1 MSVVVQDEL
10 CELLVTQVAEVAPR
24 LFAVCE
30 LERDGD
36 GELTGTELVAWGL
49 AFADQVQWVSPDG
62 SEHGRSD
69 SVDRTMRHFGR
80 GCEASLV
87 WA

>member
-1 MSVVVQDEL
+1 MSVVVRDEL
-10 CELLVTQVAEVAPR
+10 LTEQVLESAPR

-36 GELTGTELVAWGL
+36 GVLTGAEPVAWGL
-49 AFADQVQWVSPDG
+49 AFADQVQWLSLDG
-62 SEHGRSD
+62 SGHGRSD
-69 SVDRTMRHFGR
+69 SVERVMRHFNR

>member
-1 MSVVVQDEL
+1 MSMEAEFGEFLVEL
-10 CELLVTQVAEVAPR
+10 VAEAAPR

-30 LERDGD
+30 LERGGE
-36 GELTGTELVAWGL
+36 GELTGAELVAWGL
-49 AFADQVQWVSPDG
+49 AFADQVQWVSTDG
-62 SEHGRSD
+62 SGHGRFG
-69 SVDRTMRHFGR
+69 SVDRAMRHFGR

>member
-1 MSVVVQDEL
+1 MVEAEDA
-10 CELLVTQVAEVAPR
+10 LLAERVAEEAPR

-36 GELTGTELVAWGL
+36 GELAGTELVAWGL
-49 AFADQVQWVSPDG
+49 AFANQVQWVSTDG

-69 SVDRTMRHFGR
+69 SLQRVKRHFNR

-87 WA
+87 WV